1 MHSGQRAPELAAH
14 IFWRTAVPTK
24 ELLVKDLM
32 RTPVV
37 TINEDAGLDRA
48 LLIMRNQRIR
58 HLPVVDDNHQMLG
71 LISDRDLRLSMQ
83 EMEQGPGGAPK
94 GYYLPAL
101 TKVKSVMITTVITAN
116 TDMPLSN
123 AAVIMSERKFGA
135 LPVVET
141 ASKKLVGI
149 ITETDMLRL
158 LAKMLKQKGD

>member
-1 MHSGQRAPELAAH
+1 VS
-14 IFWRTAVPTK
+14 TK
-24 ELLVKDLM
+24 EFQVKDVM

-58 HLPVVDDNHQMLG
+58 HLPVVDDQHKMIG
-71 LISDRDLRLSMQ
+71 LISDRDLRLSMK
-83 EMEQGPGGAPK
+83 EMEQGPAGAPK
-94 GYYLPAL
+94 GYFLPAL
-101 TKVKSVMITTVITAN
+101 TKVKSVMISSNNVITAQPE
-116 TDMPLSN
+116 MPLAN
-123 AAVIMSERKFGA
+123 AATIMSERKFGA
-135 LPVVET
+135 LPVVES